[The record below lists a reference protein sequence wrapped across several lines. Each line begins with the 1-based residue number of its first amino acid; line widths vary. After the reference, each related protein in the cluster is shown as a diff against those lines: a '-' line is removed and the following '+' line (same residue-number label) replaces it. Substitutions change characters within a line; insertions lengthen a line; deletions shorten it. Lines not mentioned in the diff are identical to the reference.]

1 MIEKK
6 GKDRRYKRTKYVIR
20 RAFEELISEK
30 DVNDI
35 TITGDRVCCKYKQ
48 KDILCAL

>member
-1 MIEKK
+1 MIEAES
-6 GKDRRYKRTKYVIR
+6 KDRRYKRTKYVIR

-35 TITGDRVCCKYKQ
+35 TITEIASVD
-48 KDILCAL
+48 